1 MSSNGDI
8 SKGAV
13 GWITFAGFM
22 MVIGGG
28 FAMLEGLGMLI
39 HKANFP
45 GVDAVLQQH
54 SSTWGWFHLIV
65 GAALLFS
72 GIGIFSGNVL
82 ARTVGVIAATISAL
96 NTVMMMTARILPR
109 IERLAQ
115 ANIREAPSELRAR
128 RIAGA
133 NSAEWCAGG
142 PTPGKSR
149 NAPVRP
155 RGEN

>member
-8 SKGAV
+8 SKGAI

-96 NTVMMMTARILPR
+96 GAFTTIQLQPVWNTIIIAVDIAIIWALTAHGRD
-109 IERLAQ
+109 
-115 ANIREAPSELRAR
+115 
-128 RIAGA
+128 
-133 NSAEWCAGG
+133 
-142 PTPGKSR
+142 
-149 NAPVRP
+149 VRML
-155 RGEN
+155 E

>member
-1 MSSNGDI
+1 MSNKDI

-45 GVDAVLQQH
+45 GVDAVLHQQ
-54 SSTWGWFHLIV
+54 SSTWGWFHIIV

-72 GIGIFSGNVL
+72 GLGIFSGNVL

-96 NTVMMMTARILPR
+96 GAFTTIQLQPVWNTIIIAVDIAIIWALTAHGRD
-109 IERLAQ
+109 
-115 ANIREAPSELRAR
+115 
-128 RIAGA
+128 
-133 NSAEWCAGG
+133 
-142 PTPGKSR
+142 
-149 NAPVRP
+149 VRSLD
-155 RGEN
+155 E

>member
-96 NTVMMMTARILPR
+96 GAFTTIQLQPVWNTIIIAVDIAIIWALTAHGR
-109 IERLAQ
+109 
-115 ANIREAPSELRAR
+115 
-128 RIAGA
+128 G
-133 NSAEWCAGG
+133 
-142 PTPGKSR
+142 
-149 NAPVRP
+149 VRMLD
-155 RGEN
+155 E

>member
-22 MVIGGG
+22 MVIGGW

-72 GIGIFSGNVL
+72 GLGIFSGNVL

-96 NTVMMMTARILPR
+96 GAFTTIQLQPVWNTIIIAVDIAIIWALTAHGRD
-109 IERLAQ
+109 
-115 ANIREAPSELRAR
+115 
-128 RIAGA
+128 
-133 NSAEWCAGG
+133 
-142 PTPGKSR
+142 
-149 NAPVRP
+149 VRMLD
-155 RGEN
+155 E

>member
-1 MSSNGDI
+1 MSSNGEI

-45 GVDAVLQQH
+45 GVDAVLQRH

-96 NTVMMMTARILPR
+96 GAFTTIQLQPVWNTIIIAVDIAIIWALTAHGRD
-109 IERLAQ
+109 
-115 ANIREAPSELRAR
+115 
-128 RIAGA
+128 
-133 NSAEWCAGG
+133 
-142 PTPGKSR
+142 
-149 NAPVRP
+149 VRMLD
-155 RGEN
+155 E

>member
-8 SKGAV
+8 SKGAI

-96 NTVMMMTARILPR
+96 GAFTTIQLQPVWNTIIIAVDIAIIWALTAHGR
-109 IERLAQ
+109 
-115 ANIREAPSELRAR
+115 
-128 RIAGA
+128 G
-133 NSAEWCAGG
+133 
-142 PTPGKSR
+142 
-149 NAPVRP
+149 VRMLD
-155 RGEN
+155 E

>member
-45 GVDAVLQQH
+45 GADAVLQQH

-96 NTVMMMTARILPR
+96 GAFTTIQLQPVWNTIIIAVDIAIIWALTAHGRD
-109 IERLAQ
+109 
-115 ANIREAPSELRAR
+115 
-128 RIAGA
+128 
-133 NSAEWCAGG
+133 
-142 PTPGKSR
+142 
-149 NAPVRP
+149 VRMLD
-155 RGEN
+155 E

>member
-1 MSSNGDI
+1 MSSKDDI

-39 HKANFP
+39 HQANFP

-54 SSTWGWFHLIV
+54 SSTWGWFHIIV

-72 GIGIFSGNVL
+72 GFGVFSGNVL
-82 ARTVGVIAATISAL
+82 ARTVGVIAATVSAL
-96 NTVMMMTARILPR
+96 GAFTTIQLQPVWNTIIIAVDIAIIWALTAHGRD
-109 IERLAQ
+109 
-115 ANIREAPSELRAR
+115 
-128 RIAGA
+128 
-133 NSAEWCAGG
+133 
-142 PTPGKSR
+142 
-149 NAPVRP
+149 VRKLD
-155 RGEN
+155 E

>member
-1 MSSNGDI
+1 MSNREDI

-45 GVDAVLQQH
+45 GVDAVLHQQ
-54 SSTWGWFHLIV
+54 SSTWGWFHIIV

-72 GIGIFSGNVL
+72 GFGIFGGNVL

-96 NTVMMMTARILPR
+96 GAFTTIQLQPVWNTIIIAVDIAIIWALTAHGRD
-109 IERLAQ
+109 
-115 ANIREAPSELRAR
+115 AR
-128 RIAGA
+128 
-133 NSAEWCAGG
+133 SLDE
-142 PTPGKSR
+142 
-149 NAPVRP
+149 
-155 RGEN
+155 